1 MTVDRLIDLSG
12 KTAVITGGAAGIGK
26 ASARMLAEAGADV
39 ALLDIN
45 AEEAAASAAEI
56 AAECGVK
63 AIGYKCDV
71 MLEAEQESVIKKVA
85 EDFGTISILVNN
97 SGGGGGGQEIFE
109 NLTTEYLNKIFT
121 FNVYSVF
128 RFSKLCLPYMRKSGY
143 GSIVN
148 ISSMASIAS
157 SVNMTVYSSSKAAVN
172 ALTRQMAIDLAPVR
186 VNAVAPGAI
195 KTYAL
200 STVLNDE
207 LERHMLKST
216 PLKRLGRP
224 EDIAS
229 AVLFF
234 ASPLAEWVT
243 GQTMLVSGGGMQTLD

>member
-85 EDFGTISILVNN
+85 EDFGTISILVN
-97 SGGGGGGQEIFE
+97 
-109 NLTTEYLNKIFT
+109 
-121 FNVYSVF
+121 
-128 RFSKLCLPYMRKSGY
+128 KSA
-143 GSIVN
+143 I
-148 ISSMASIAS
+148 
-157 SVNMTVYSSSKAAVN
+157 
-172 ALTRQMAIDLAPVR
+172 LIDLKHI
-186 VNAVAPGAI
+186 GFD
-195 KTYAL
+195 
-200 STVLNDE
+200 STDDLIFDFANREFNLHNQVFVVDCVDQLVLIN
-207 LERHMLKST
+207 
-216 PLKRLGRP
+216 
-224 EDIAS
+224 
-229 AVLFF
+229 
-234 ASPLAEWVT
+234 LAERPPV
-243 GQTMLVSGGGMQTLD
+243 

>member
-97 SGGGGGGQEIFE
+97 SGGGG
-109 NLTTEYLNKIFT
+109 
-121 FNVYSVF
+121 
-128 RFSKLCLPYMRKSGY
+128 
-143 GSIVN
+143 
-148 ISSMASIAS
+148 
-157 SVNMTVYSSSKAAVN
+157 
-172 ALTRQMAIDLAPVR
+172 
-186 VNAVAPGAI
+186 
-195 KTYAL
+195 
-200 STVLNDE
+200 
-207 LERHMLKST
+207 
-216 PLKRLGRP
+216 
-224 EDIAS
+224 
-229 AVLFF
+229 
-234 ASPLAEWVT
+234 
-243 GQTMLVSGGGMQTLD
+243 SGGSGSSGTSPFIS